1 MNAALLLPSVLNGLS
16 YGLLLFMLSAG
27 LTLIFGMMRMLNM
40 AHGSFY
46 MLGAYLGYSLT
57 CIVGVNFWL
66 ALLFVPCLVGALG
79 YVLERGLI
87 SKIRNSGRGH
97 LAELLLTYGLALVI
111 FSFVELLWGKG
122 PVDYVMPS
130 VLQGSLFKVGGM
142 GFPRYRAMLMFI
154 ALVVLI
160 LFVVLWRYTRM
171 GVILSA
177 ASQNA
182 RMLEMLGYN
191 VNHLWACVFGMGCA
205 LAGLAGVIGGLAY
218 VTEPAMAQS
227 MGMLLFVVIIM
238 GGLGSVAGAFCA
250 SILIGLLQTFAV
262 GLDMSLAQLLGT
274 HTIESPLLNQP
285 LSQWAP
291 LLPFIL
297 LLIVLVLRPQ
307 GLLGEKADARS

>member
-1 MNAALLLPSVLNGLS
+1 MNAALLLPSILNGLS

-46 MLGAYLGYSLT
+46 MLGAYFGYSLT
-57 CIVGVNFWL
+57 CLLGMNFWL
-66 ALLFVPCLVGALG
+66 VLLLTPCFIGALG
-79 YVLERGLI
+79 YVLERELI
-87 SKIRNSGRGH
+87 SKIRYSGRGH

-111 FSFVELLWGKG
+111 LSMVELLWGKS
-122 PVDYVMPS
+122 PLDYVIPS
-130 VLQGSLFKVGGM
+130 GLQGSLFEVNGI
-142 GFPRYRAMLMFI
+142 GFPRYRALLMLV
-154 ALVVLI
+154 ALVVMI
-160 LFVVLWRYTRM
+160 LFVVLWRYTRI
-171 GVILSA
+171 GAILSA

-182 RMLEMLGYN
+182 RMLETLGYN
-191 VNHLWACVFGMGCA
+191 VNHVWACVFGVGCA

-250 SILIGLLQTFAV
+250 SLLVGLVQTLAV
-262 GLDMSLAQLLGT
+262 GLDVSVAQLLGVQS
-274 HTIESPLLNQP
+274 IDNPFFNQP

-297 LLIVLVLRPQ
+297 LLIVLIVRPQ
-307 GLLGEKADARS
+307 GLLGEKADVRS